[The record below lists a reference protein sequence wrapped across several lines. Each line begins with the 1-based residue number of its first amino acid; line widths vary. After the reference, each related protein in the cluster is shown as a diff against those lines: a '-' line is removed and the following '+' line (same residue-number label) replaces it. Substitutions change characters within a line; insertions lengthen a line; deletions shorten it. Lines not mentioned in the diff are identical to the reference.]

1 MPDPNLQ
8 PIVDQAWT
16 TLHPLLTSVLSGTLI
31 STAVSAGLVAW
42 LTAKAKGRVD
52 AHYAQELEKLK
63 TDLKREA
70 DKELATLQA
79 QLRRDTEKELEA
91 HKAQL
96 KSDSDRRLEVHKA
109 ELKRSGDAEIEKLRA
124 QLAATN
130 AERATLLAA
139 LTTRRFDA
147 IKTIHAKLLTF
158 HRALADLTAPMRF
171 SGTDEEALRTAV
183 AQAALEFDDSLTD
196 NEIFL
201 TDACAR
207 LVKEIRGKLVV
218 HGNLFTHT
226 VAQNLHDLQRTQRW
240 VEIDGAVRGPISD
253 AIEGLARE
261 FRSLMGDKPDA
272 LQGPNDTGVR
282 MAPDH
287 RAPTA

>member
-1 MPDPNLQ
+1 M
-8 PIVDQAWT
+8 
-16 TLHPLLTSVLSGTLI
+16 
-31 STAVSAGLVAW
+31 
-42 LTAKAKGRVD
+42 
-52 AHYAQELEKLK
+52 
-63 TDLKREA
+63 
-70 DKELATLQA
+70 
-79 QLRRDTEKELEA
+79 
-91 HKAQL
+91 
-96 KSDSDRRLEVHKA
+96 
-109 ELKRSGDAEIEKLRA
+109 KRSGDAEIEKLRA

-183 AQAALEFDDSLTD
+183 AQAAQEFDDSLTD